1 MSGLIPTIE
10 SRTRPH
16 IPGLRELHE
25 EALARTQSHVT
36 TEQLDRAIVDLL
48 KPAQQQPQ
56 PQRSVRKPAVRPA
69 RSVRRGVSDPDA
81 EADVSVSALSSH
93 SLDSDASDV
102 ASAVSASASMFAS
115 ADADEQSHSVAS
127 HNGVEPEPA
136 QVIFYDPSESEDVR
150 LSRAVCYIHG
160 ALLGEPV
167 VTRRGRWVARAQL
180 LEYDS
185 RYRWFRSLV
194 CVALLLPLFFEPVSW
209 RADAQRDCD
218 AQCRAPAAAV
228 ELLLALLCV
237 AFAAVRVVLF
247 GIDGLHQYPATLLA
261 GAVAALIAADALFA
275 LAAAS
280 AWPWRPTRVL
290 RPLMMII
297 YNSNMLHLSGAA
309 VRAVPYVADLLV
321 LSFLILLVYATMGV
335 QLFRDD
341 YLTAA
346 ANLRPDNA
354 TLGDLLPSPEA
365 DFGGLASAIVALFV
379 LMTTEN
385 YPSTMYP
392 ALAQSSWALLFF
404 ASFILLVTLLLLN
417 TFVAVTFS
425 AFENTYNSDALE
437 RRVHERF
444 GLLAAF
450 ELATE
455 GDTEARLHYTQ
466 WQALWSRLRRN
477 QISFSRVVFKCL
489 DQDNSATL
497 GLVEFFR
504 LPDVLQLTFSE
515 VREPKAKEAAI
526 GVAADARSA
535 AVLALF
541 ARQQRASWRGRVRH
555 ALRNI
560 GWRRTRFRKAVKRL
574 VQSRAWS
581 YVVLALIV
589 ANVIVLCLFYH
600 NQPRDE
606 IATLTKIDTA
616 LAAAFVIELSMRMWA
631 LGIRHFWRSWWN
643 RFDLLIVA
651 LLIAVEGVLLA
662 VGDGASE
669 QQTAAL
675 QSVSALRAVRAF
687 QALRF
692 VRASVR
698 AQTLALSLISVMPI
712 AARLFLLTAA
722 LLYSYV
728 VVGLEAFGGGATST
742 LGPASFDT
750 VGGGCLAVFQLL
762 SSSNFHVILYS
773 AISGT
778 GTLHAVWYFVS
789 FYILILLVIFNLL
802 ISIVLETFNA
812 HHRALVFGHQLQ
824 IDVHDDHATTTLTVA
839 DTDVAPAPAAAASG
853 NGKRDDDDDSH
864 GAGAAAAAGVAADAS
879 ESRSDFASASQHADD
894 SSADPLQVVSLRVVR
909 ARVDEFDD
917 GAGTSAVVASEASF
931 RSADSSADDA
941 PVAKSPRATAS
952 PPPQP
957 TTAAMPAPVSP
968 KATRYII
975 NRQRP
980 SRIQDVLGE
989 KNDAMTEVELNR
1001 LQQMSGWKLAKLHA
1015 LSRVGQPATPT
1026 LHSAVQQL
1034 LAAKQASTSAT
1045 VSATVSATTSTDAL
1059 PRSLSPTPTAIETPP
1074 RVTSPVMP
1082 ARGASAGVERGV
1094 GGGGGG
1100 GGGAAAAAAAAAAA
1114 PAAPDV
1120 VPLASM
1126 KKPKSMP
1133 AIKRRTSEAVEMKPS
1148 ARRKP
1153 ALTSREVE
1161 LATSDDDEDV
1171 SDEQYTR
1178 QSKPS
1183 QRALLEM
1190 SFAGTREWDA
1200 KRAEAGGDDTS
1211 EDLSEKE

>member
-1 MSGLIPTIE
+1 
-10 SRTRPH
+10 
-16 IPGLRELHE
+16 
-25 EALARTQSHVT
+25 
-36 TEQLDRAIVDLL
+36 
-48 KPAQQQPQ
+48 
-56 PQRSVRKPAVRPA
+56 
-69 RSVRRGVSDPDA
+69 VRRGASDPDA
-81 EADVSVSALSSH
+81 SVSALSSR
-93 SLDSDASDV
+93 SDDSDASDV
-102 ASAVSASASMFAS
+102 ASAASASASAAFAS
-115 ADADEQSHSVAS
+115 ADGDEVSRSLDEA
-127 HNGVEPEPA
+127 A

-309 VRAVPYVADLLV
+309 VRAVPYVVDLLV

-341 YLTAA
+341 YLMAA

-392 ALAQSSWALLFF
+392 ALAESSWALLFF

-455 GDTEARLHYTQ
+455 GDTDARLHYTQ

-497 GLVEFFR
+497 GLIEFFR

-515 VREPKAKEAAI
+515 VREPKAKEAPI

-541 ARQQRASWRGRVRH
+541 ARQQRTSWRGRVRH

-574 VQSRAWS
+574 VLSRAWS

-600 NQPRDE
+600 DQPKDE

-616 LAAAFVIELSMRMWA
+616 LAAAFVVELFMRMWA

-824 IDVHDDHATTTLTVA
+824 IDVQDDHAATITVPEFNA
-839 DTDVAPAPAAAASG
+839 AVAAPAAPAASG
-853 NGKRDDDDDSH
+853 NDKRDDDDDDDDNH
-864 GAGAAAAAGVAADAS
+864 GAAAAAAGGAADAS
-879 ESRSDFASASQHADD
+879 ESKSEFASASQHGDD
-894 SSADPLQVVSLRVVR
+894 SSADPLHVVSLRVLR
-909 ARVDEFDD
+909 ARVDDFDD
-917 GAGTSAVVASEASF
+917 GASAGAVAASEAAF
-931 RSADSSADDA
+931 SSAASSVDDA
-941 PVAKSPRATAS
+941 PAATSRKATAS
-952 PPPQP
+952 PPPQL
-957 TTAAMPAPVSP
+957 TAAATMSP

-989 KNDAMTEVELNR
+989 KNDAMTDAELNR

-1015 LSRVGQPATPT
+1015 LSRVGPQPATPT

-1045 VSATVSATTSTDAL
+1045 VSATTSSDAL
-1059 PRSLSPTPTAIETPP
+1059 PRSLSPTPTAVETPP
-1074 RVTSPVMP
+1074 RVTSPVVP
-1082 ARGASAGVERGV
+1082 VRGASAGVERGV
-1094 GGGGGG
+1094 AGGAGA
-1100 GGGAAAAAAAAAAA
+1100 GGAAAAAAAA
-1114 PAAPDV
+1114 DV

-1126 KKPKSMP
+1126 RKPKSMP
-1133 AIKRRTSEAVEMKPS
+1133 AIKRRTSEAVETKPAA

-1171 SDEQYTR
+1171 SEHERFDR
-1178 QSKPS
+1178 QPKPS
-1183 QRALLEM
+1183 QRALLET

-1200 KRAEAGGDDTS
+1200 RRSEAGGDAGGDDTS